1 MHFAEQLAGLTLSDT
16 RECRLVME
24 FFISLCTVR
33 AGKSAGNNFN
43 KKAASTIGLPDAA
56 MAACKPSCNLP
67 SALKIK
73 YDGISSE

>member
-1 MHFAEQLAGLTLSDT
+1 METTLT
-16 RECRLVME
+16 
-24 FFISLCTVR
+24 
-33 AGKSAGNNFN
+33 

-67 SALKIK
+67 RALKIK